1 MALAGETLPA
11 VDAGVRQLARVSPIV
26 QPQFPEG
33 QKRLPAGGAKV
44 ILFSAVHL
52 HVSYKAI
59 FAKVFLTD
67 LANVEG
73 TVVHTFVQLEAA
85 TGEESFVA
93 LVAHECSSFFVNPL
107 VIIKA
112 RPACESPLAL
122 GAVVAKAVQLHMS
135 LHLIGMFKDFLARGT
150 FNFFFREV
158 FAHRSHTQK
167 PFINPG
173 WLFPFSATLLFGAVL
188 LLLFFQLFFNVAFLF
203 ASPLLVYAELLFLT
217 FGL

>member
-26 QPQFPEG
+26 QPQFPGG

-44 ILFSAVHL
+44 IPFPAVHL

-59 FAKVFLTD
+59 FAQVFLTD
-67 LANVEG
+67 LAKVEG
-73 TVVHTFVQLEAA
+73 TVVHTFVLLEST
-85 TGEESFVA
+85 TGEESLVA
-93 LVAHECSSFFVNPL
+93 LVARECSSFLVNLL

-112 RPACESPLAL
+112 GPACESPLAL
-122 GAVVAKAVQLHMS
+122 SAVVAKVVQLHMR
-135 LHLIGMFKDFLARGT
+135 LQLIGMFKDFLARGT

-167 PFINPG
+167 PFIDPG

-188 LLLFFQLFFNVAFLF
+188 LLLLFQLFFDAAFLF
-203 ASPLLVYAELLFLT
+203 ASLLIVYAELLFLT
-217 FGL
+217 FSL